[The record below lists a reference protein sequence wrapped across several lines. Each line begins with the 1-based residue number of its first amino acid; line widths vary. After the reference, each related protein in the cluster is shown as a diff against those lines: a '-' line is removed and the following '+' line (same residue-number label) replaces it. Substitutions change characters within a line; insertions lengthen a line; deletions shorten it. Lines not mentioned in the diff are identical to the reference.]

1 MLRYPGKDGT
11 MSNASTDRSVDADVI
26 AFARFVTFEDDS
38 AVERVFGAGRMH
50 TIGGKSV
57 EVKPAT
63 PRGSGPTGL
72 AMGRGFAMVLPGRG
86 MTRGGFAEMAPATA
100 AAYPGGPYQGYAG
113 MVPYATGGRL
123 QPMVRIPLSSSVP
136 ARVLQC
142 FVLPG
147 IAASGSF
154 FALERRR
161 VVLLGCKAPFPHDT
175 FVVRFISIS
184 ARSRY

>member
-1 MLRYPGKDGT
+1 MHHPTGLLNRLT
-11 MSNASTDRSVDADVI
+11 SCALS
-26 AFARFVTFEDDS
+26 RFVTFEDDS

-86 MTRGGFAEMAPATA
+86 MARGGFAEMAPATA

-113 MVPYATGGRL
+113 MVPYASGGRL
-123 QPMVRIPLSSSVP
+123 QPMVRIRISSAVP
-136 ARVLQC
+136 GRVLCGLGKPFQRGVWHAQC
-142 FVLPG
+142 VPFARHLLPG
-147 IAASGSF
+147 SLWGAAI
-154 FALERRR
+154 LIR
-161 VVLLGCKAPFPHDT
+161 VLVSTCSKLDQA
-175 FVVRFISIS
+175 
-184 ARSRY
+184 